1 MTATAQ
7 ALYVVEVQDRCLA
20 QLAGHN
26 GCSYASPPQ
35 SEQQALTL
43 VRVLLGCPH
52 RPLTLAAAPWQAA
65 IPGGQRHIRIHPA
78 LPDGQLHL

>member
-7 ALYVVEVQDRCLA
+7 LYVVEVQDRCLA
-20 QLAGHN
+20 ALAGHA
-26 GCSYASPPQ
+26 GCFYASPPQ
-35 SEQQALTL
+35 SEPQALTL
-43 VRVLLGCPH
+43 VRVLLGCPQ
-52 RPLTLAAAPWQAA
+52 RPLSIADAPWRAA

>member
-7 ALYVVEVQDRCLA
+7 LYVVEVQDRCLA
-20 QLAGHN
+20 QLAGHA

-43 VRVLLGCPH
+43 VRVLLGCPQ
-52 RPLTLAAAPWQAA
+52 RPLTLADAPWQAA
-65 IPGGQRHIRIHPA
+65 IPGGRRHIHIHPA